1 MQRSYCREGK
11 KMILHEVLSPGPSHS
26 YRPLDPGH
34 GPSKKGSH
42 PQSRDRDMQKRTRS
56 EEAAPLLTPC
66 RTGVKTQVWPR
77 FSETHGQAIRW

>member
-1 MQRSYCREGK
+1 
-11 KMILHEVLSPGPSHS
+11 MILHEVLSPGPSHS

-56 EEAAPLLTPC
+56 EATSLQSQGMLRGPHP
-66 RTGVKTQVWPR
+66 GPWG
-77 FSETHGQAIRW
+77 GQLDREGTEGCLWLHQS

>member
-34 GPSKKGSH
+34 GPICISAFGIQMKAS
-42 PQSRDRDMQKRTRS
+42 D
-56 EEAAPLLTPC
+56 PLELDDVSC
-66 RTGVKTQVWPR
+66 HVG
-77 FSETHGQAIRW
+77 AIELRCYGRATTALNP

>member
-34 GPSKKGSH
+34 GPKELWPCWEKLCHCGCGL
-42 PQSRDRDMQKRTRS
+42 KT
-56 EEAAPLLTPC
+56 LTPAAWKS
-66 RTGVKTQVWPR
+66 V
-77 FSETHGQAIRW
+77 FH